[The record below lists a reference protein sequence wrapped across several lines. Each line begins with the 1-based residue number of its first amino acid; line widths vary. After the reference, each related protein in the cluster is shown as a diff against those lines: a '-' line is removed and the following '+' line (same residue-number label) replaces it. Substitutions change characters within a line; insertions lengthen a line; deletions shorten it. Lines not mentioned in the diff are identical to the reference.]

1 MKPTL
6 LLAALLAACADCQ
19 VPTIVEADDALL
31 ESGSPGRVE
40 YLLRVDDGLP
50 VCLESTGRVVVTF
63 VGEILL
69 TVAVSGD
76 SARCVAPP
84 FGASELIVDFL
95 EPASVRLWQDSPIQ
109 PGGGCCP

>member
-1 MKPTL
+1 MRPAL
-6 LLAALLAACADCQ
+6 LLAALLSACADCHY
-19 VPTIVEADDALL
+19 PPIVEADDALL
-31 ESGSPGRVE
+31 ESGAAGRAE
-40 YLLRVDDGLP
+40 YLLQVDDSLP
-50 VCLESTGRVVVTF
+50 VCIESTGRVVVTF